1 MIDKKKKN
9 ERQYQW
15 DKQNT
20 MFIGVKLQKSTDS
33 DIIEYMED
41 KPKQTTIKKA
51 LRLLIKSEMENS

>member
-1 MIDKKKKN
+1 MEDKHNKYITSLKWEKEN
-9 ERQYQW
+9 AIRYS
-15 DKQNT
+15 
-20 MFIGVKLQKSTDS
+20 VKLLKSTDS

>member
-20 MFIGVKLQKSTDS
+20 MFIGVKLQKTTDS
-33 DIIEYMED
+33 DIIEYMEN

>member
-20 MFIGVKLQKSTDS
+20 VFVGVKLQKTTDS
-33 DIIEYMED
+33 DIIEYLED

-51 LRLLIKSEMENS
+51 LRLLIKSETENS